1 MVNGKC
7 ETKNFRAMHQKLK
20 ESGRCRRFGERK
32 EVAEVR
38 ISEKSKWF
46 SWEISKSKYCKAT
59 SGRKKK
65 KKNSVFEQSNSLQ
78 NLHMCHRFCFRIMV
92 LKLESTVKSNIEN

>member
-20 ESGRCRRFGERK
+20 KLGRWRMFGERK

-46 SWEISKSKYCKAT
+46 RWEISKSKYCKAT
-59 SGRKKK
+59 SGRK
-65 KKNSVFEQSNSLQ
+65 Q
-78 NLHMCHRFCFRIMV
+78 NKTKQC
-92 LKLESTVKSNIEN
+92 S